1 MALFN
6 WGRKKEET
14 VTDEVKLKE
23 EVKPK
28 EVKPTFLETIRE
40 LDFGWA
46 RISNIRR
53 TGNGVSV
60 NLNINPSYI
69 FPSGAQRMGAPKT
82 GFSPT
87 MGGYG
92 DGLLLVDGVPSRISN
107 INLDLNLTDR
117 ERYDRYDGYDRE
129 SGRYGGYDRNVS
141 RYHGGRSARNTLSF
155 ERQVLS
161 NAFDGLVTQTKKS
174 ILTDSKY
181 CINIPI
187 NSNFEITDES
197 DLRYRLSMVRDII
210 KSAIE
215 DNFRKEIIK
224 SKLVETKDKFFTD
237 LSPELMTDIF
247 QHVTD
252 IVPDC
257 KLIINT
263 ESTPTFPIIKFFVPL
278 IGKNSEPKSQK
289 ISFEFNEKT
298 SNILYE
304 LSECAN
310 RIKGYCDNSESK
322 ISFSSDGILIE
333 TFPESISQHLEVK
346 DYSGSMNDG
355 YFRDSMYGDLTL
367 RQQAIRVRNPYND
380 WNLE

>member
-1 MALFN
+1 MAF
-6 WGRKKEET
+6 WSKKKKEEVVHRYDLT
-14 VTDEVKLKE
+14 E
-23 EVKPK
+23 KPK
-28 EVKPTFLETIRE
+28 EIKPEPVKVSFIDTIRE
-40 LDFGWA
+40 TDFGFA
-46 RISNIRR
+46 RI
-53 TGNGVSV
+53 VSV
-60 NLNINPSYI
+60 RRNSNGATAHLLLDPSFI
-69 FPSGAQRMGAPKT
+69 FPSGSQRMGGPNR

-87 MGGYG
+87 MNKYD
-92 DGLLLVDGVPSRISN
+92 DGLLLVDGIPSRISN
-107 INLDLNLTDR
+107 INLEVFITEPGSRHYDNGYYRDR
-117 ERYDRYDGYDRE
+117 DEYRDRY
-129 SGRYGGYDRNVS
+129 SN
-141 RYHGGRSARNTLSF
+141 RSMLTF

-161 NAFDGLVTQTKKS
+161 NAFDGLVTQTKNS
-174 ILTDSKY
+174 ILTDGKY
-181 CINIPI
+181 RVELKVSSNIEV
-187 NSNFEITDES
+187 SDQS
-197 DLRYRLSMVRDII
+197 DLRYNISNIRDKV
-210 KSAIE
+210 KSLIE

-252 IVPDC
+252 LVPDC

-263 ESTPTFPIIKFFVPL
+263 ESTELSKFTFPTIKFFVPL
-278 IGKNSEPKSQK
+278 IGKNSELKSQK

-333 TFPESISQHLEVK
+333 TFPEVISQHLEVK
-346 DYSGSMNDG
+346 DYSDSMNDG
-355 YFRDSMYGDLTL
+355 YFRDSMYGDRTL

-380 WNLE
+380 WNLH